1 MFSGDTGAVVI
12 SGGGLATTAP
22 TYELARDARKVIR
35 GLPAVLF
42 ERSAKPRPCGLLCKL
57 SAAGMLMCDVLGLPL
72 TPFELAE
79 PIGKEASR
87 MADKITA
94 EVKKEKKA
102 AAGKGKTAQEAEAD
116 FLRRRIK
123 LPLPSA
129 AQIAAV
135 LRRIEKEV
143 AKKAMPPPPPRA
155 APPPQPPQ
163 LQPPSSPPPPLP
175 PPPQDD
181 QPPPRTRR
189 FDENGNFT
197 DAFLSELKSS
207 VLVGNAINAAHHLE
221 RHVPWVYSESEGET
235 DEEEEWTDDDEDE
248 AAEHATVSYK
258 YALRKLGREY
268 PGVRFDGVTTD
279 STVVAGMYNS
289 VPCACG
295 TGLAGCWPWQL
306 QPHTRGFCDPGAALC

>member
-1 MFSGDTGAVVI
+1 MFSGYTGAVVI

-163 LQPPSSPPPPLP
+163 LQPPS
-175 PPPQDD
+175 
-181 QPPPRTRR
+181 
-189 FDENGNFT
+189 
-197 DAFLSELKSS
+197 
-207 VLVGNAINAAHHLE
+207 
-221 RHVPWVYSESEGET
+221 
-235 DEEEEWTDDDEDE
+235 
-248 AAEHATVSYK
+248 
-258 YALRKLGREY
+258 
-268 PGVRFDGVTTD
+268 
-279 STVVAGMYNS
+279 
-289 VPCACG
+289 
-295 TGLAGCWPWQL
+295 
-306 QPHTRGFCDPGAALC
+306 